1 MGIKHVPEPLH
12 HTGPNVYGAANH
24 PVGDGLHRLGDFT
37 KDSEPLTTVGE
48 FRALQVRHLESELM
62 NKIEVN
68 E

>member
-37 KDSEPLTTVGE
+37 QDSEPLATVGE
-48 FRALQVRHLESELM
+48 FRALQV
-62 NKIEVN
+62 
-68 E
+68 